1 MHRISL
7 AAAPEQAGAHLYV
20 GGQLARD
27 RDALWRALIDGT
39 LRIVERRDADVR
51 GLMLVENPHAERR
64 RRALSGQEI
73 ALLELTLRGH
83 SGKEAAFALGRTES
97 AVSRG
102 VAAIAR
108 KLGLASRLE
117 LLRVGAA
124 LCHDERTHARVAEAL
139 LTPAERQVLAL
150 LRSGLSN
157 HAIAAYRQTSVYTVV
172 NQISSLLRKTQLPG
186 RRALMV
192 VPIDSEGGRCYPRGK
207 RGGALATGTTRT
219 H

>member
-1 MHRISL
+1 MDRISL
-7 AAAPEQAGAHLYV
+7 AAAPEQAGAHLFV
-20 GGQLARD
+20 GGRLGRD
-27 RDALWRALIDGT
+27 RHAVWRGLLDGT
-39 LRIVERRDADVR
+39 VRIEERCQADVR
-51 GLMLVENPHAERR
+51 GFTLVEIPHAERR
-64 RRALSGQEI
+64 RRALSEQEL
-73 ALLELTLRGH
+73 ALLDLALRGH

-108 KLGLASRLE
+108 KLGFASRLE

-124 LCHDERTHARVAEAL
+124 LCHGEHTEGRVAEAL

-150 LRSGLSN
+150 LRTGLSN
-157 HAIAAYRQTSVYTVV
+157 HAIAAHRQTSVYTVV

-192 VPIDSEGGRCYPRGK
+192 VPIDSAGGRCYPRRK
-207 RGGALATGTTRT
+207 RGGALATGTSRS